1 MVDSLWPE
9 SNGGHLPLPAPNVVV
24 ARSGTPPEE
33 LSPEA
38 VKGLLVNPIYTGVGP
53 FPRLVQD
60 DVWVR
65 ACATLIEEEGAE
77 QFLVNLLYVL
87 RECLPGDTD
96 QG

>member
-9 SNGGHLPLPAPNVVV
+9 GNGDQPPLPAPNVVV

-33 LSPEA
+33 MSPEA

-96 QG
+96 

>member
-9 SNGGHLPLPAPNVVV
+9 SNGGHPPLPAPNIVV
-24 ARSGTPPEE
+24 ARSGTPPEA
-33 LSPEA
+33 LSPAA
-38 VKGLLVNPIYTGVGP
+38 VKGLLVNPIYAGVGP

-87 RECLPGDTD
+87 RECLPEATD
-96 QG
+96 QD